1 MLAITKKKIKRVAF
15 YGDAKAKET
24 DQHFIDAF
32 NTAKLLAE
40 NGYIIVNGGGPG
52 VMLASTM
59 GAKSGK
65 GKVEVVIIDEKIDM
79 GKNYEG
85 SEIFNKKQVDQI
97 YRTKTIQE
105 RTAKVVELADA
116 HIVFKGGTGTMAEL
130 ALVWEKAKFE
140 FGKHEPLIFFGD
152 CWKNTVETL
161 VKDLNFDKIERK
173 VYDFAENPEEV
184 LKIIQDKKG
193 FKKTDNGG
201 MFDKF
206 KKLIDNF

>member
-1 MLAITKKKIKRVAF
+1 MLAITKKKIKKVAI
-15 YGDAKAKET
+15 YGDADAKKT

-40 NGYIIVNGGGPG
+40 NGYIVVNGGGPG

-59 GAKSGK
+59 GAKEGK
-65 GKVEVVIIDEKIDM
+65 GKVEVVIIDERIDM

-85 SEIFNKKQVDQI
+85 SEVFNKKQVNKI

-105 RTAKVVELADA
+105 RTAKVVEIADA
-116 HIVFKGGTGTMAEL
+116 HIIFKGGTGTMAEL

-140 FGKHEPLIFFGD
+140 YGKHEPLIFFGD
-152 CWKNTVETL
+152 CWKNTVEDL
-161 VKDLNFDKIERK
+161 VENLNFDKIERK

-184 LKIIQDKKG
+184 LKIIKDKKG
-193 FKKTDNGG
+193 FKKPDNGG
-201 MFDKF
+201 LFGQF